1 MNLLITGLLLL
12 GLLVTFFARIVFT
25 EGTPADVSEV
35 LGLVMIAGA
44 LGWRFTIFQKA
55 QGNGKKI
62 ETWMLAAYAGVLVTI
77 AISSSFL
84 QSAFGFEEG
93 SNTGAI
99 FAVAWPAL
107 FVVSLVPLL
116 FMESSYGFMP
126 VPEAV
131 DIRRVRG
138 AGFGG
143 LTIAFAFVLVVAL
156 NFVAFKRDITEDV
169 SYFKVA
175 MPSEGTLQGVSALD
189 EPLKIVLVYPSGN
202 EVLNRL
208 KPFFQQI
215 DRASDKVTVEVRDQ
229 ALSPELARKHRVND
243 NGFVVL
249 LQGEGE
255 SERAQQF
262 EVGTDLV
269 ASRGNLKTLDGR
281 FRRAFAQL
289 TTIPREVYFTSG
301 HREHTATGSEG
312 DTRAEWT
319 SDLTEAFRQSN
330 INVRTLGLSQG
341 LGDRVP
347 EDAPAVAV
355 IGPRDPFLP
364 EEARALLEYV
374 KGGGRVVVFV
384 DPDVDHGLDPFL
396 HGIGL
401 GLEQG
406 VVASER
412 NSLRRTFTE
421 RDRTI
426 VRTNRYSGHPTVTLA
441 MRNSS
446 RGVATVFIGGGSI
459 VRHEGDDVVEGARS
473 VFPVTSSSDFWL
485 DTNGNYTKDDGERQ
499 GQMNM
504 VAAVTITREGD
515 AKEGRV
521 VVVADGDFV
530 TDQVLRNPGNGLVIS
545 DVVDWLIGQESIV
558 GDVSSEEDVPL
569 ERTVQQDKFYFWM
582 PVLAV
587 PLPIAL
593 VGVWMGFRARRRKGG
608 RDHGEAKDAKKPAAP
623 PPPDEGEADPEE
635 EDEEEEESAEDESS
649 DEESEDEE
657 SEDES
662 SDEESEDEEETASDE
677 EEESDEDASDEDD
690 GDADSEE
697 DGSEEDDEEEKR

>member
-12 GLLVTFFARIVFT
+12 GLLVTFFARVVFT

-35 LGLVMIAGA
+35 LGLIMLAGA

-55 QGNGKKI
+55 QGSAKKI
-62 ETWMLAAYAGVLVTI
+62 ETWMLAAYAGVLATI
-77 AISSSFL
+77 VISSSFVVG
-84 QSAFGFEEG
+84 AFAFEEG
-93 SNTGAI
+93 SDTGAI

-107 FVVSLVPLL
+107 FVVALVPLL
-116 FMESSYGFMP
+116 FMEASYGFMP

-175 MPSEGTLQGVSALD
+175 MPSEGTLQAVSALD
-189 EPLKIVLVYPSGN
+189 EPLKIVLVYPNGN

-208 KPFFQQI
+208 RPFFQQI
-215 DRASDKVTVEVRDQ
+215 DRASDKVSVEVRDQ

-243 NGFVVL
+243 NGFIVL

-301 HREHTATGSEG
+301 HREHTATGAEG
-312 DTRAEWT
+312 DTRPEWT

-364 EEARALLEYV
+364 EEARALLEYA
-374 KGGGRVVVFV
+374 KTGGRVVVFV

-446 RGVATVFIGGGSI
+446 RGVATVFIGGGSL
-459 VRHEGDDVVEGARS
+459 VRHEGEDVVAGARS
-473 VFPVTSSSDFWL
+473 VFPITSSSDFWL

-569 ERTVQQDKFYFWM
+569 ERTVQEDKFYFWM

-587 PLPIAL
+587 PLPIAF
-593 VGVWMGFRARRRKGG
+593 VGVWMGFRARRRKSA
-608 RDHGEAKDAKKPAAP
+608 RDPGEAKEAKKPAAP
-623 PPPDEGEADPEE
+623 PPDDGDEAG
-635 EDEEEEESAEDESS
+635 DEEEESEEDESAQ
-649 DEESEDEE
+649 DESE
-657 SEDES
+657 EDES
-662 SDEESEDEEETASDE
+662 DDETASDE
-677 EEESDEDASDEDD
+677 EDAGDDGEEDAGDEDAESDEEASGGEGDEGDED
-690 GDADSEE
+690 SEDE
-697 DGSEEDDEEEKR
+697 DEEEKR